1 MKYKIIEQQIDQKH
15 KDAFIIVQYFFS
27 GFNILSILFLLFL
40 SKFNFKNYIK
50 LLCLMILDIILRF
63 LKLTK
68 YSVDKSLK
76 LQILF
81 SFISSIEF
89 FLIISIINKV
99 FKNANVY
106 KKDRSKKCQRM
117 ILLTI
122 IYGFIIFPYNKF
134 ILKYEKYLFI
144 SNIIINLVFINLLN
158 SYLKVKLKV
167 FFKKIKEKEE
177 RNRFIFTILDL
188 LPNLISI
195 SFSLY
200 YFGKFLYFYIENK
213 LYISYLGAILIT
225 IKEIGKYLIYLF
237 LGCLLYLFE
246 KDNSGFKKVKNEK
259 YNLYNNKDVLFFE
272 V

>member
-40 SKFNFKNYIK
+40 SKFNFKKYIK

-68 YSVDKSLK
+68 YYVDKSLK
-76 LQILF
+76 SQILF

-106 KKDRSKKCQRM
+106 KKDRSKICQR

-122 IYGFIIFPYNKF
+122 IYCFIIFPYNKF
-134 ILKYEKYLFI
+134 ILKYGKYLFI
-144 SNIIINLVFINLLN
+144 SNIIINLIFINILN
-158 SYLKVKLKV
+158 YYLKVKLKV

-177 RNRFIFTILDL
+177 RNRFIFIIIDL

-225 IKEIGKYLIYLF
+225 IKEIGKYSIYLF

-246 KDNSGFKKVKNEK
+246 KDNSEFKKVKNEK